1 MLMLSSLS
9 TDEANMSVAVSCNL
23 SDGVVLGV
31 DSAVTVP
38 GPGGIVKVYENAEKL
53 FQLGDRP
60 IGVAFYGIGVL
71 GTRTLGSFLREFEKH
86 SRHGELLRR
95 ESSLEEVVESLRSF
109 FAEVYQSVFVKEF
122 EKTGEKFD
130 SIPLSQRPAFGLVV
144 GGFSYGAFLSEVWNI
159 IIPHHDIKDKLIK
172 SRPQGE
178 FGTNW
183 FAMYEPIRRYIKGFD
198 PQLMGE
204 VEKFFIS
211 MLGRPL
217 SQDERKKFEEILNK
231 HEFQI
236 PFPAM
241 PIEEGV
247 NHTRFL
253 VELVINHHRYAVG
266 APVVGGK
273 AKIGKVTYKS
283 GSFEI
288 MD

>member
-1 MLMLSSLS
+1 MLSSLS
-9 TDEANMSVAVSCNL
+9 TDEVNMSVAVSCNL

-71 GTRTLGSFLREFEKH
+71 GTRTLGSFLREYEKK
-86 SRHGELLRR
+86 SEVLGSK
-95 ESSLEEVVESLRSF
+95 SSLEEIVEDLR
-109 FAEVYQSVFVKEF
+109 VYFIDVYRKSIVNEF
-122 EKTGEKFD
+122 EKTTGQKFD
-130 SIPLSQRPAFGLVV
+130 SIPEAQRPAFGLVV

-159 IIPHHDIKDKLIK
+159 IIPHHDTRDKLLK

-183 FAMYEPIRRYIKGFD
+183 FAMYGPIARYIKGYD
-198 PQLMGE
+198 PQLFSE
-204 VEKFFIS
+204 VEKYFIS
-211 MLGRPL
+211 IIGRPL
-217 SQDERKKFEEILNK
+217 SIDENKILKGIQAK
-231 HEFQI
+231 HEYQI

-241 PIEEGV
+241 PLEEGV
-247 NHTRFL
+247 EHTRFL
-253 VELVINHHRYAVG
+253 VELVINHHRFAVG

-273 AKIGKVTYKS
+273 AKIGKVTYKG
-283 GSFEI
+283 GSFQFI
-288 MD
+288 V